1 MSQIADPPLLRV
13 SDLKVHFPLPRPHP
27 FAPQRTVH
35 AVDGVSFALPRR
47 TTFGIVGE
55 SGSGKT
61 TTALAVMQLI
71 TATSGSI
78 ELDGTDLTT
87 LSGEPLRRARRRF
100 QMIFQDP
107 YSSLNPRTRVGDI
120 VREPL
125 DLMDVGAPAERA
137 DRVTE
142 LFRRVGLRPE
152 QLALFPH
159 QFSGGQR
166 QRVGIARA
174 LASRPDLIV
183 CDEPV
188 SALDVAIQAQTL
200 NLLVELQRDFGL
212 SYLFISHDLR
222 VVQYLCDQIAV
233 MYLGRI
239 VELTDRNSL
248 FAQPLHPYTWAL
260 LSAVPGA
267 SSERRQRVR
276 LQGDPPS
283 PIMLPRGCRFAGRC
297 PFAEDR
303 CRREEPQLR
312 QVAGGRSVACHL
324 VTDSGDA
331 PHHALPADVDNPVQG
346 QVASVA

>member
-1 MSQIADPPLLRV
+1 MTARAALLNV
-13 SDLKVHFPLPRPHP
+13 KDLKVHFPLPRRHP
-27 FAPQRTVH
+27 FAEAAQVH
-35 AVDGVSFALPRR
+35 AVDGVSFEIRR
-47 TTFGIVGE
+47 RRTFGIVGE

-71 TATSGSI
+71 KATSGLV
-78 ELDGTDLTT
+78 EFDGTNLTELT
-87 LSGEPLRRARRRF
+87 GAALRQARRRF
-100 QMIFQDP
+100 QIIFQDP
-107 YSSLNPRTRVGDI
+107 YSSLNPRMTAGAI

-125 DLMDVGAPAERA
+125 ELMRVGTPAERA
-137 DRVTE
+137 EHVAE

-166 QRVGIARA
+166 QRIGIARA

-200 NLLVELQRDFGL
+200 NLLVELQREFGL

-222 VVQYLCDQIAV
+222 VVQYLCDDIAV

-239 VELTDRNSL
+239 VELTDRANL
-248 FAQPLHPYTWAL
+248 FRRPLHPYTWAL

-267 SSERRQRVR
+267 GGRRRERVR
-276 LQGDPPS
+276 LEGDPPV
-283 PIMLPRGCRFAGRC
+283 PIKLPPGCRFSGRC
-297 PFAEDR
+297 PFVEER
-303 CRREEPQLR
+303 CRREEPPLR
-312 QVAGGRSVACHL
+312 AVAGGQKVACHL
-324 VTDSGDA
+324 VGDDGVG
-331 PHHALPADVDNPVQG
+331 PHHAKTSLAD
-346 QVASVA
+346 ALSA